1 MRGFT
6 SYQIRVLAILT
17 LINFVNYVD
26 RQIIYPL
33 FPLIEADF
41 HLTYSQLGL
50 LAVAFSVVHS
60 VGTLPFG
67 RLADR
72 VSKKKVISYAVLFWS
87 GATFLSGLA
96 TSFRSLLTA
105 RALVGVG
112 EAAYTPA
119 GTALITASFPRAIRA
134 RVQGVFDVG
143 MFIGGAVGIGLGAI
157 LAELW
162 GWRTAFFVV
171 GVPGLLLALS
181 IVRLP
186 EVASPPQEK
195 PVPFRDL
202 LRVPAFLMVLVS
214 GWFITFAAHAYIIWG
229 PTFVQKHK
237 GFGVREAGLFL
248 GGILI
253 AAGILGVMAGAALAD
268 RLSRRYT
275 WGRVLTVSVGF
286 LISTPLIFWALHAPT
301 KPVLMGAFF
310 LGCFFMTWYH
320 GPVTA
325 IIHDLT
331 PARAHA
337 SAMGIYYFWVNLCA
351 TIPAAWLVGK
361 IADKYGLL
369 AGMHTALAAQAAGGL
384 CFLLVIYFICR
395 HGLSHPSLGAYR
407 TEETASSL
415 ALSPESVG

>member
-195 PVPFRDL
+195 PVPFR
-202 LRVPAFLMVLVS
+202 
-214 GWFITFAAHAYIIWG
+214 
-229 PTFVQKHK
+229 
-237 GFGVREAGLFL
+237 
-248 GGILI
+248 
-253 AAGILGVMAGAALAD
+253 
-268 RLSRRYT
+268 
-275 WGRVLTVSVGF
+275 
-286 LISTPLIFWALHAPT
+286 
-301 KPVLMGAFF
+301 
-310 LGCFFMTWYH
+310 
-320 GPVTA
+320 
-325 IIHDLT
+325 
-331 PARAHA
+331 
-337 SAMGIYYFWVNLCA
+337 
-351 TIPAAWLVGK
+351 
-361 IADKYGLL
+361 
-369 AGMHTALAAQAAGGL
+369 
-384 CFLLVIYFICR
+384 
-395 HGLSHPSLGAYR
+395 
-407 TEETASSL
+407 
-415 ALSPESVG
+415 